1 MAMTSRQLTSWLAV
15 SATPPQWST
24 ALAAARLAARR
35 RGAAKRTARRRRKRS
50 AVTAR
55 KTCDK

>member
-1 MAMTSRQLTSWLAV
+1 MARTSRQLRSWLAV

-35 RGAAKRTARRRRKRS
+35 RGAAKRTARWPDLAALPR
-50 AVTAR
+50 T
-55 KTCDK
+55 TTLT